1 MSDNPDPS
9 PFNALPPQV
18 WFLFAAI
25 ALPELAFSLGE
36 AGMVGGPQAIGWRLE
51 ALNTYAF
58 SGQAF
63 DFMVQNGIILWDHML
78 RFVTYPFV
86 SGSFTS
92 TLIGGVIVLAMG
104 KLVGEA
110 LGGWAVWLLF
120 LLCSIIGAL
129 VMGLLTSQSWLAGPY
144 PGGYG
149 LIGAFTFLYWQKQ
162 VATGGPQTQAFLLI
176 GVLMGL
182 QLVFAA
188 LSGLAGQTASYRW
201 VAELSGAAAGFGLVA
216 FVVPGGMARLL
227 AALRQRR

>member
-1 MSDNPDPS
+1 MSDTPDPS
-9 PFNALPPQV
+9 PFNALPPAV
-18 WFLFAAI
+18 WFLFAAL

-36 AGMVGGPQAIGWRLE
+36 AGLVGGPQAIGWRLE

-63 DFMVQNGIILWDHML
+63 DFMVENGVILWEHML
-78 RFVTYPFV
+78 RFVSYPFV
-86 SGSFTS
+86 SGTFTS

-120 LLCSIIGAL
+120 MLCSIVGAL
-129 VMGLLTSQSWLAGPY
+129 VMGLLTSQSWLAGAY
-144 PGGYG
+144 PGAYG
-149 LIGAFTFLYWQKQ
+149 LIGTFTFLYWQKQ
-162 VATGGPQTQAFLLI
+162 VATGGAPSQAFLLI

-188 LSGLAGQTASYRW
+188 LSGVAGQSPSYRW
-201 VAELSGAAAGFGLVA
+201 VAELTGALTGFGLTA

-227 AALRQRR
+227 ATLRQR

>member
-1 MSDNPDPS
+1 MRNTTDPS
-9 PFNALPPQV
+9 PFNALPPAV

-25 ALPELAFSLGE
+25 ALPELAFSMGE
-36 AGMVGGPQAIGWRLE
+36 AGLVGGPQAIGWRLE

-63 DFMVQNGIILWDHML
+63 DFMIGNGVILWEHML
-78 RFVTYPFV
+78 RLVTYPFV
-86 SGSFTS
+86 SGTFTS

-120 LLCSIIGAL
+120 MLCSIIGAL
-129 VMGLLTSQSWLAGPY
+129 VMGLLTSQSWLAGAY
-144 PGGYG
+144 PGAYG
-149 LIGAFTFLYWQKQ
+149 LIGTFTFLYWQKQ
-162 VATGGPQTQAFLLI
+162 VATGGAPGQAFMLI

-188 LSGLAGQTASYRW
+188 LSGVAGQTPSYRW
-201 VAELSGAAAGFGLVA
+201 VAELTGALTGFGLAA

-227 AALRQRR
+227 AALRQR

>member
-1 MSDNPDPS
+1 MSDTPDPS
-9 PFNALPPQV
+9 PFNALPPAV
-18 WFLFAAI
+18 WFLFAAL

-36 AGMVGGPQAIGWRLE
+36 AGLVGGPQAIGWRLE
-51 ALNTYAF
+51 ALNSYAF

-63 DFMVQNGIILWDHML
+63 DFMVENGVILWEHML
-78 RFVTYPFV
+78 RFVSYPFV
-86 SGSFTS
+86 SGTFTS

-120 LLCSIIGAL
+120 MLCSIVGAL
-129 VMGLLTSQSWLAGPY
+129 VMGLLTSQSWLAGAY
-144 PGGYG
+144 PGAYG
-149 LIGAFTFLYWQKQ
+149 LIGTFTFLYWQKQ
-162 VATGGPQTQAFLLI
+162 VATGGAPSQAFLLI

-188 LSGLAGQTASYRW
+188 LSGVAGQSPSYRW
-201 VAELSGAAAGFGLVA
+201 VAELTGALTGFGLTA

-227 AALRQRR
+227 ATLRQR

>member
-1 MSDNPDPS
+1 MSDTPDPS
-9 PFNALPPQV
+9 PFNALPPAV
-18 WFLFAAI
+18 WFLFAAL

-36 AGMVGGPQAIGWRLE
+36 AGLVGGPQAIGWRLE

-63 DFMVQNGIILWDHML
+63 DFMLENGVILWEHML
-78 RFVTYPFV
+78 RFVSYPFV

-120 LLCSIIGAL
+120 MLCSIVGAL
-129 VMGLLTSQSWLAGPY
+129 VMGLLTSQSWLAGAY
-144 PGGYG
+144 PGAYG
-149 LIGAFTFLYWQKQ
+149 LIGTFTFLYWQKQ
-162 VATGGPQTQAFLLI
+162 VATGGAPSQAFLLI

-188 LSGLAGQTASYRW
+188 LSGVAGQSPSYRW
-201 VAELSGAAAGFGLVA
+201 VAELTGALTGFGLTA

-227 AALRQRR
+227 ATLRQR

>member
-18 WFLFAAI
+18 WLLFAAI
-25 ALPELAFSLGE
+25 ALPELVFSLAE
-36 AGMVGGPQAIGWRLE
+36 AGLIGGPQAIGWRLE

-63 DFMVQNGIILWDHML
+63 DFMLGNGVILWEHML

-120 LLCSIIGAL
+120 MLCSVIGAL
-129 VMGLLTSQSWLAGPY
+129 VMGLFTAQSWLAGAY
-144 PGGYG
+144 PGAYG
-149 LIGAFTFLYWQKQ
+149 LIGTFTFLYWQRQ
-162 VATGGPQTQAFLLI
+162 VAAGGPQGQAFMLI
-176 GVLMGL
+176 GVLMAL
-182 QLVFAA
+182 QLIFAA
-188 LSGLAGQTASYRW
+188 LSGIAGQSPSYRW
-201 VAELSGAAAGFGLVA
+201 VAELAAVIAGFGLAVI
-216 FVVPGGMARLL
+216 VVPGGMQRLL
-227 AALRQRR
+227 AAVRRR